1 MNVWEIEVKL
11 LSDLHTSGE
20 RRGSVVDIMRRD
32 GKPYLPASHVK
43 GVVRTEAERIWFGC
57 KGERPCYITDVK
69 DKRIWDCDDPIHG
82 ECPVCRIF
90 GVPEQ
95 EKKKQGHEKKKYT
108 EAKIKFTDL
117 YLKGSESERTHVRI
131 ERKTGSKSSRALFS
145 EKTTSRGGSFRGFV
159 IIRDLNDNE
168 ERLLEGALH
177 SASDYGF
184 GGGRSRGLGL
194 AEIKIDKNVSFD
206 AVKSALKEAL
216 PC

>member
-57 KGERPCYITDVK
+57 KGERPCYITDMK
-69 DKRIWDCDDPIHG
+69 EKRIWCCDDSNNYG
-82 ECPVCRIF
+82 CPVCGMF

-95 EKKKQGHEKKKYT
+95 EKKEGDEYT
-108 EAKIKFTDL
+108 EAKIRFTDF
-117 YLKGSESERTHVRI
+117 YLTGKESERPHVRI
-131 ERKTGSKSSRALFS
+131 DRKTGSKRRRALYS
-145 EKTTSRGGSFRGFV
+145 ERTVSRGGSFRGFI
-159 IIRDLNDNE
+159 IIRDLNDE
-168 ERLLEGALH
+168 EEGLLEGALH

-194 AEIKIDKNVSFD
+194 AEIVIDKNVSFD
-206 AVKSALKEAL
+206 AVKNALKETL

>member
-1 MNVWEIEVKL
+1 MNVWEIEIKL

-32 GKPYLPASHVK
+32 GRPYLPASHVK

-69 DKRIWDCDDPIHG
+69 DRRIWDCDDPNNYG
-82 ECPVCRIF
+82 CPVCGMF

-95 EKKKQGHEKKKYT
+95 ERRKGDKYT
-108 EAKIKFTDL
+108 EAKIRFTDF
-117 YLKGSESERTHVRI
+117 YLTGNESERPHVRI
-131 ERKTGSKSSRALFS
+131 DRKTGSKGRRALFS
-145 EKTTSRGGSFRGFV
+145 ERTVSRGGSFRGFI
-159 IIRDLNDNE
+159 IIRDLNDKE
-168 ERLLEGALH
+168 EGLLEGAFH

-194 AEIKIDKNVSFD
+194 VEIVIDKTASFD
-206 AVKSALKEAL
+206 TVRDALKEAL
-216 PC
+216 SC